1 MGRYLLGVDVGTTS
15 LKVAVIDQDAKLLGI
30 SSKAYRLITP
40 RQDYVQIDAES
51 MWDAFVEC
59 IRLLHEG
66 KGIDKG
72 NGYKEKCCTIRSFIQ
87 TAEAK
92 RKQNSF

>member
-40 RQDYVQIDAES
+40 RQDYVCRYWYLIPLSGACS
-51 MWDAFVEC
+51 S
-59 IRLLHEG
+59 R
-66 KGIDKG
+66 
-72 NGYKEKCCTIRSFIQ
+72 
-87 TAEAK
+87 
-92 RKQNSF
+92 

>member
-66 KGIDKG
+66 K
-72 NGYKEKCCTIRSFIQ
+72 
-87 TAEAK
+87 
-92 RKQNSF
+92 